1 MYAIAQQHQA
11 AARTQR
17 ASSTPR
23 RRMGVAL
30 ATVVST
36 AAAAIAAPS
45 VLHAQGESTAMAA
58 QVTSPPAPVRD
69 GYVESNGVRYYYQVH
84 GQGEPLLLLHGGLGS
99 IEMFGP
105 VLQMLAARRQVI
117 GVDLHGHGRTALGDR
132 EVSLVHQ
139 GDDMAALLRSLG
151 HDKVDVMGYSLG
163 AGVAFQLGVQHPQMV
178 RRLVLV
184 SAGYSRDGF
193 YPEMLPQQASVNGSM
208 AEMMRETPMYQ
219 SYAAIAPHPEDFP
232 RLLDRMGEYMRK
244 AYDWEADVAKL
255 TMPVMLVYGDSDM
268 FRPEH
273 IIRFYQLLGGG
284 QRDAGWMR
292 EHMSPN
298 RLAILPDLTHY
309 EIFSAPALATT
320 VLPFLDDAS
329 GPASWAEQVSQGQ

>member
-1 MYAIAQQHQA
+1 MHTTARHTGT

-17 ASSTPR
+17 ASSITR
-23 RRMGVAL
+23 RRMGIAL
-30 ATVVST
+30 AAVVST
-36 AAAAIAAPS
+36 AAATIAAPAII
-45 VLHAQGESTAMAA
+45 HAQGAGTAMAA
-58 QVTSPPAPVRD
+58 QSTSTPVRD
-69 GYVESNGVRYYYQVH
+69 GYVEANGVRYYYQVH

-105 VLQMLAARRQVI
+105 VLPMLAAGRQVI

-132 EVSLVHQ
+132 EVNLVDQ
-139 GDDMAALLRSLG
+139 GGDMAALLRSLG
-151 HDKVDVMGYSLG
+151 HGKVDVMGYSLG

-184 SAGYSRDGF
+184 SAGYARDGF

-244 AYDWEADVAKL
+244 PYDWEADVAKL

-320 VLPFLDDAS
+320 VLPFLNGAS